1 MSTDP
6 RDGLDAGTP
15 VPTLPDGVAGLLADH
30 LAVQRWYA
38 GTGRPAD
45 ADISV
50 VDARVLAS
58 RGEHHLHWAV
68 LEVEG
73 ARYQLLLGE
82 RPGGE
87 PADFLAGRDD
97 AFLGCPGATYFY
109 DATYDAELML
119 ALFEVITGSRAV
131 RVRPVGAEQSNTS
144 LVFDDRTIVKVY
156 RRLLEGA
163 NPDIEVTTALV
174 AAGFTHVAEPAGT
187 WQADGIDLAFA
198 QRFLAGGSEGWALA
212 LTSLRDLFHSASPEP
227 AEAGGDFSGEAG
239 RLGRVSAEMHLALAR
254 AFPEGTDELRHA
266 WPGFVDQL
274 DSRLHQAVSRDEGGE
289 RVAVVRDLLGRLRSL
304 RDPGPALR
312 VHGDYHLGQVMRTD
326 GGWFVLDFEGEP
338 ARPFHERTRPSS
350 AMKDVTGMLRSLDYA
365 ARFVLRER
373 ESTDPDDGVARAD
386 AWEAHNRAAF
396 LDGYLS
402 VGGID
407 GLLAAPGET
416 RELVLA
422 AFELDKAL
430 YELRY
435 EQAYRP
441 TWVDIPT
448 QAIGRILSR
457 IG

>member
-1 MSTDP
+1 VSDDVTHH
-6 RDGLDAGTP
+6 DGPGASGA
-15 VPTLPDGVAGLLADH
+15 VLPDGVLGMLGDH
-30 LAVQRWYA
+30 LAQQRWYA
-38 GTGRPAD
+38 GTGRPDEAS
-45 ADISV
+45 ISV
-50 VDARVLAS
+50 VDARILVS
-58 RGEHHLHWAV
+58 RGDHHLHWAV
-68 LEVEG
+68 LEIDG
-73 ARYQLLLGE
+73 IRYQLLLGE
-82 RPGGE
+82 RPSGE
-87 PADFLAGRDD
+87 TAEFLAGRE
-97 AFLGCPGATYFY
+97 AAVVGSPASSYFY

-119 ALFEVITGSRAV
+119 DLFELITGAPAK

-144 LVFDDRTIVKVY
+144 LVFDDRTIVKIY

-174 AAGFTHVAEPAGT
+174 AAGFAHVAEPAGT
-187 WQADGIDLAFA
+187 WRADGIDLAFA

-212 LTSLRDLFHSASPEP
+212 LTSLRDLFHSDSGEP
-227 AEAGGDFSGEAG
+227 AEAGGDFSGEAA
-239 RLGRVSAEMHLALAR
+239 RLGRVSAEMHLALAG
-254 AFPEGTDELRHA
+254 AFPEGAGVLRQGWA
-266 WPGFVDQL
+266 GFVDQL
-274 DSRLHQAVSRDEGGE
+274 DSRLHQAVSGEGGGE
-289 RVAVVRDLLGRLRSL
+289 RVDAVRSLVARLRSL
-304 RDPGPALR
+304 GDPGPALR

-365 ARFVLRER
+365 ARFVQRER
-373 ESTDPDDGVARAD
+373 DDTDADEGMARAD

-396 LDGYLS
+396 LDGYLA
-402 VGGID
+402 VNGVD
-407 GLLAAPGET
+407 GLLAAPGEA

-441 TWVDIPT
+441 TWVDIPA
-448 QAIGRILSR
+448 QAIGRILDR

>member
-1 MSTDP
+1 VSDDLTSP
-6 RDGLDAGTP
+6 DGPGAFRA
-15 VPTLPDGVAGLLADH
+15 VLPDGVMELLGDH
-30 LAVQRWYA
+30 LARQRWYA
-38 GTGRPAD
+38 GTGPPAD
-45 ADISV
+45 GSIFV
-50 VDARVLAS
+50 VDTRILVS
-58 RGEHHLHWAV
+58 RGDHHLHWAV

-73 ARYQLLLGE
+73 IRYQILLGE

-87 PADFLAGRDD
+87 AADFLAGRE
-97 AFLGCPGATYFY
+97 AAVVGSPGSTYFY

-119 ALFEVITGSRAV
+119 ALFELITGTPAE

-144 LVFDDRTIVKVY
+144 LVFDDRTIVKIY

-174 AAGFTHVAEPAGT
+174 AAGFDHVAEPAAT
-187 WQADGIDLAFA
+187 WRVDGIDLAFA

-212 LTSLRDLFHSASPEP
+212 LTSLRDLFHSDSGEP
-227 AEAGGDFSGEAG
+227 SEAGGDFSGEAA
-239 RLGRVSAEMHLALAR
+239 RLGRVTAEMHLALAR
-254 AFPEGTDELRHA
+254 AFPEGSEVLRQGWA
-266 WPGFVDQL
+266 GFVDQL
-274 DSRLHQAVSRDEGGE
+274 DSRLHQAVAGDESGGQRE
-289 RVAVVRDLLGRLRSL
+289 VARRLLAELRAL
-304 RDPGPALR
+304 DNPGPALR

-350 AMKDVTGMLRSLDYA
+350 AMKDVTGMLRSFDYA
-365 ARFVLRER
+365 ARFVQRER
-373 ESTDPDDGVARAD
+373 DGSDDGATRAD

-396 LDGYLS
+396 LAGYLS
-402 VGGID
+402 VEGIA
-407 GLLAAPGET
+407 GLLAAPGEG

-441 TWVDIPT
+441 TWIDIPT
-448 QAIGRILSR
+448 QAIGRILGR